1 MRIPF
6 LRQSARDFLDEG
18 RRLGLTRLER
28 LHGYVYARWP
38 YHYIGIAQGKHKL
51 LAALLLPVIWLMDR
65 HAPFLPTPDAKTGDP
80 AQKRPTFADTYHG
93 KAMPLAEAKKMVRLV
108 NLDRPVHVEMPEQV
122 LPYTR
127 AREIVLANPER
138 IVLLDCPCRSA
149 KDDPCLPL
157 DVCIIIGDPLG
168 KFLLDHQPKHCRQ
181 IDADEACAVL
191 EAESR
196 RGHVAHAFF
205 KDVML
210 QRFYA
215 ICNCCACCCGAMSAQ
230 RHGVTML
237 CSSGYVAEADT
248 GACKACGSCVQRC
261 QFQAVSIES
270 GAAVIDEARCMG
282 CGVCVE
288 GCPEEALS
296 LRLAP
301 EKGEPLRVESIG

>member
-6 LRQSARDFLDEG
+6 LRQSTREFLAEG

-38 YHYIGIAQGKHKL
+38 YHYIGLAQGRHKL
-51 LAALLLPVIWLMDR
+51 LAILLLPVIWLLNR
-65 HAPFLPTPDAKTGDP
+65 HSPFQPAPDARPGDP
-80 AQKRPTFADTYHG
+80 AQKRPSFADTYHG
-93 KAMPLAEAKKMVRLV
+93 KAMPLAEAKKLVRLV
-108 NLDRPVHVEMPEQV
+108 ALDRPVRTEVSEQV

-127 AREIVLANPER
+127 ARRIVLANPER

-149 KDDPCLPL
+149 KEHPCLPL
-157 DVCIIIGDPLG
+157 DVCIIIGDPLAA
-168 KFLLDHQPKHCRQ
+168 FLLEHHPGRCRQ
-181 IDADEACAVL
+181 VDADEACAVL

-230 RHGVTML
+230 RHGVGML
-237 CSSGYVAEADT
+237 CSSGYLAEVDPAACKGC
-248 GACKACGSCVQRC
+248 GACVRRC
-261 QFQAVSIES
+261 QFQAVSLRD
-270 GAAVIDEARCMG
+270 GAAAIDTARCMG

-288 GCPEEALS
+288 GCPEQAVT
-296 LRLAP
+296 LRPAP
-301 EKGEPLRVESIG
+301 EKGEPLRVERL